1 MIRIINSFYLY
12 LQSKIF
18 KPFTTMIQDI
28 YISRSSVF
36 DKMPK
41 LLVKL
46 LTMYSIEDS
55 SVVNLNNA
63 F

>member
-1 MIRIINSFYLY
+1 
-12 LQSKIF
+12 
-18 KPFTTMIQDI
+18 MIQDI
-28 YISRSSVF
+28 YISRSSVV